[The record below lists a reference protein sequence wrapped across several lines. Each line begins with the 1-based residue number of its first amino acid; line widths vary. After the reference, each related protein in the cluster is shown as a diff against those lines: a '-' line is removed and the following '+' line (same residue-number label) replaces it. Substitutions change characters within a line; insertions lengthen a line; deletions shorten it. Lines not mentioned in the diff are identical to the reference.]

1 MQITIPG
8 LPPTTNHAFIQR
20 GRFRVLAPDAR
31 KFKEMV
37 EELVTNLHLD
47 PPQGRL
53 MVAIRLHS
61 SRWLLKDGVGIR
73 KMDVANR
80 EKLVLDAIFKTLG
93 VDDSNIWLLSLEK
106 VVDTEE
112 VTEVT
117 ILSLDDQ

>member
-37 EELVTNLHLD
+37 EGLVTSLALE
-47 PPQGRL
+47 PPEGKL

-61 SRWLLKDGVGIR
+61 PRWLLKDGVGIR

-106 VVDTEE
+106 VVADEE

-117 ILSLDDQ
+117 ILPIGS